1 MSLRNRNGLL
11 SDITNYIPD
20 NVSGL
25 VSPEDVRIVLTNM
38 VDSGLMPQD
47 SGSIT
52 ASYIATASWVANTF
66 PLALSGSTIY
76 SVSPSIGGLFSTVN
90 SFIVG
95 EKAGTS
101 THVTNNIICIGSGSG
116 NGSSF
121 IDNSVFLGRNA
132 GGSAL
137 AADNSV
143 FIGNQAGYNADGS
156 NSSVFI
162 GNQAGVMISASAA
175 RQSNFIG
182 YFAGYDALRSLRST
196 FIGFNSGYQATDSYD
211 SVFIGTSAGSG
222 AKVAD
227 NSVFIGNNAGGG
239 SASFSNFIGYNSGQS
254 ALKASN
260 SNFLGY
266 FAGGY
271 SVSSSYS
278 VYIGYRAGSSN
289 GDNILNTPGQNN
301 IVIGSNISLPANR
314 VDSINIG
321 GILFGTGSNFGGS
334 NINTGSVV
342 NGKIG
347 INVVTPLYNL
357 DVSGSGNFSNGLT
370 VTGSIS
376 GSLYGPVAIPVTGSA
391 PVVFFTG
398 SMYYNASNNFL
409 YIFNGTAWRSSSFS

>member
-1 MSLRNRNGLL
+1 MSIRNRNGLI
-11 SDITNYIPD
+11 SDITNFIPD

-38 VDSGLMPQD
+38 VDSSLMSQD

-76 SVSPSIGGLFSTVN
+76 SVSPSIGGTFATVN

-95 EKAGTS
+95 ERAGLS
-101 THVTNNIICIGSGSG
+101 SQLTNNVIFIGSGSG
-116 NGSSF
+116 QNASFAHTSIFLGKNAGAFASSANNSIFLGEWAGYNGGSSH
-121 IDNSVFLGRNA
+121 
-132 GGSAL
+132 
-137 AADNSV
+137 NSV
-143 FIGNQAGYNADGS
+143 FIGSQAGSLLENA
-156 NSSVFI
+156 
-162 GNQAGVMISASAA
+162 
-175 RQSNFIG
+175 RYSNFIG
-182 YFAGYDALRSLRST
+182 YFTGYSASRAFRST
-196 FIGFNSGYQATDSYD
+196 FIGYLAGYQATDSYD
-211 SVFIGTSAGSG
+211 SVFIGSSAGSG
-222 AKVAD
+222 NARAE
-227 NSVFIGNNAGGG
+227 NSVFIGNSAGGG
-239 SASFSNFIGYNSGQS
+239 SSSYSNFIGYNSGQGAIKS
-254 ALKASN
+254 SL

-278 VYIGYRAGSSN
+278 VYIGRYAGASN
-289 GDNILNTPGQNN
+289 GDNPLNSPGQNN
-301 IVIGSNISLPANR
+301 IIIGTNVSLPVNR

-321 GILFGTGSNFGGS
+321 GILFGTGSNFNSGGT
-334 NINTGSVV
+334 INTGSVV

-347 INVVTPLYNL
+347 INVVTPLYNF

-398 SMYYNASNNFL
+398 SMYYNATNNFL
-409 YIFNGTAWRSSSFS
+409 YIFNGAAWRSSSFS